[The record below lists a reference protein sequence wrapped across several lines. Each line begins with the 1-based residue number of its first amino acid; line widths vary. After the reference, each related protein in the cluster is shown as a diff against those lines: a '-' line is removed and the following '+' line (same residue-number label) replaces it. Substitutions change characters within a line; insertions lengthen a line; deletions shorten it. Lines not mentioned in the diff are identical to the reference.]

1 MVSSQCP
8 DVASIEEK
16 PSARS
21 RKSYQSTSIVTLIE
35 RGRSNH
41 KKKLRH
47 LALARARHGGSR
59 LVDTQETVKA
69 QPVQS
74 TEALVAAVRFGAA
87 AARCLRLRASY
98 GVLCTQ
104 SPRRAPR
111 RRPRVRHP
119 RDRHRQVRLLLG
131 DRRAVSTLERSPARR
146 VTTQRLLHKKLVP
159 GRARQPQPQRVHG
172 GALSHSVVLPDDH
185 RPRQRP
191 LDGASM

>member
-8 DVASIEEK
+8 DVASLEEK

-119 RDRHRQVRLLLG
+119 RDRHGQVRLLLG
-131 DRRAVSTLERSPARR
+131 DRRALKNPLERPHIKK
-146 VTTQRLLHKKLVP
+146 VTLHKKLVP

-172 GALSHSVVLPDDH
+172 GALPYTMIFPDDH